1 MKKTAILATALLF
14 LTVANYLPASEL
26 PSTQGVRSRSIRVGT
41 FPQEVS
47 TVYRFPEGL
56 PDNDVRSVAVLPDG
70 RVFAGT
76 AKGLA
81 RLNGDRWTRVN
92 GIPETPVVAL
102 GEKGADL
109 LVVTAK
115 SLYNLHDGTVDRLAA
130 VPPYTAN
137 GVAVRANGTV
147 LLGTQAGLFELAGN
161 EFRPVDDLNAMLGK
175 QKDVR
180 QVAVGPDGQV
190 VVAAM
195 SGLFARMNGSWTQ
208 FTPRD
213 GDRSWAPYDVRGV
226 AYDTR
231 GRLWF
236 ASVQGAGCF
245 DKGWQLFTGTEGLP
259 YDDFTTMAVGEN
271 GVVWFGTHIGAIR
284 HDGEQWLYR
293 QGRRWLPDD
302 EVRAIAVSGDGT
314 AWFAT
319 PNGVGSIE
327 RRPMTLAEKARHYEE
342 IIDKRHRRTPYGYVL
357 ECSLARPGDTSEW
370 SNHDSDNDGLWT
382 AMYGAGECFAY
393 AATGSD
399 LARKRATKAFE
410 ALRFLSE
417 VPQGDEKSPPPGFPA
432 RSILPTSGPNP
443 NLTQYT
449 IEKDKRRRQTTDPL
463 WKVIWPRWPKSAD
476 GKWYWKCDTS
486 SDELDGH
493 YFFNAV
499 YYDLVAETDDEKEAV
514 RKVILA
520 TTDHLIDHGFYLVD
534 WDGKPT
540 RWGVFAPEQLNH
552 NPFWYEERGLNSLSM
567 LSYLAVAEHVSGDP
581 KYRRV
586 ADTLIKD
593 HSYHLNTFIAKMHEG
608 PGTGNQSDDEMA
620 IMGFYNLVNY
630 ETDPELSQ
638 IYQVAFR
645 QYWERERREKNPFF
659 NFAFGGATGGKG
671 RNPWGATSGPP
682 GFGLKDALDTLVRMP
697 LDLINWPLRNSH
709 RKDIVP
715 HPAYRVRPGQAPR
728 VGHLRDGYVL
738 PVDNRSFNHWNHN
751 PWQLDY
757 SGDGMT
763 EADGAIF
770 LLPYYM
776 GLYHGFIVEE

>member
-1 MKKTAILATALLF
+1 MKKATIFAISTLFFTATNCLLAAEQS
-14 LTVANYLPASEL
+14 ASQRASA
-26 PSTQGVRSRSIRVGT
+26 PGMKVGV
-41 FPQEVS
+41 FPQEVR
-47 TVYRFPEGL
+47 TVYRVAEGL
-56 PDNDVRSVAVLPDG
+56 PDNDVRSVAVLPGG
-70 RVFAGT
+70 RAFAGT
-76 AKGLA
+76 AQGLV
-81 RLNGDRWTRVN
+81 RLNGARWSRVDR
-92 GIPETPVVAL
+92 IPAAPVVAL
-102 GEKGADL
+102 GTSGTDL
-109 LVVTAK
+109 LVVTSD
-115 SLYNLHDGTVDRLAA
+115 SLYNLHEGRADRLAA
-130 VPPYTAN
+130 VPPYTVSC
-137 GVAVRANGTV
+137 VAVSANGTV
-147 LLGTQAGLFELAGN
+147 FLGTQAGLFELAGS
-161 EFRPVDDLNAMLGK
+161 EFRSVHDLNNNLGK
-175 QKDVR
+175 DKHVR
-180 QVAVGPDGQV
+180 QVAVSPDGELA
-190 VVAAM
+190 VAAM
-195 SGLFARMNGSWTQ
+195 SGLFARVNGRWTRLK
-208 FTPRD
+208 PRA
-213 GDRSWAPYDVRGV
+213 GKRSWVPYDVRGV

-236 ASVQGAGCF
+236 ASPQGAGCL
-245 DKGWQLFTGTEGLP
+245 DRDWRLFTGTDGLP
-259 YDDFTTMAVGEN
+259 YNDFTTMEAGEN

-284 HDGEQWLYR
+284 YDGEQWLYR
-293 QGRRWLPDD
+293 QGLRWLPDD
-302 EVRAIAVSGDGT
+302 EVRAIAVSDDGT

-319 PNGVGSIE
+319 PNGVGKIE

-342 IIDKRHRRTPYGYVL
+342 IIDARHRRTPYGYVL
-357 ECSLARPGDTSEW
+357 ECRLARPGDTSEW

-382 AMYGAGECFAY
+382 AMYGVGECFAY
-393 AATGSD
+393 AATRSE
-399 LARKRATKAFE
+399 LAKKRARKAFE
-410 ALRFLSE
+410 ALRFLND
-417 VPQGDEKSPPPGFPA
+417 VTQGGEKSPPPGFPA

-449 IEKDKRRRQTTDPL
+449 IEKDEDRRRTSDPL

-499 YYDLVAETDDEKEAV
+499 YYDLVAETEQEKEDV

-552 NPFWYEERGLNSLSM
+552 NPVWYEERGLNSLSM

-586 ADTLIKD
+586 ADALIKD
-593 HSYHLNTFIAKMHEG
+593 HSYHLNTLISKMHEG

-630 ETDPELSQ
+630 ETDPDLSQ
-638 IYQVAFR
+638 IYRVAFW
-645 QYWERERREKNPFF
+645 QYWERERREHNPFF
-659 NFAFGGATGGKG
+659 NFAFGGVTGGRV
-671 RNPWGATSGPP
+671 RNPWGAPFGPP
-682 GFGLKDALDTLVRMP
+682 GFGLEDAVDTLIRMP

-709 RKDIVP
+709 RNDIVP
-715 HPAYRVRPGQAPR
+715 HPAYRVRPGQDPQI
-728 VGHLRDGYVL
+728 GYLRDGAVL
-738 PVDNRSFNHWNHN
+738 PADNRFFSHWSHN

-757 SGDGMT
+757 SGDGMS

-776 GLYHGFIVEE
+776 GLYHGFTVEE